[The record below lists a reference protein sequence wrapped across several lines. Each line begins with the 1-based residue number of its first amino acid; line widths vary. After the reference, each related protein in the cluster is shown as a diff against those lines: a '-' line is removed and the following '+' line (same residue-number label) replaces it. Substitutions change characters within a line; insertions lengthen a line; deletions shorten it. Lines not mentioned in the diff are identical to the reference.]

1 MEASAPNGGMPQQQP
16 RQERRQEQTA
26 PPNPKLQYGCPM
38 TMSIQQEDEQE
49 TKEERQ
55 KDEERRASLRFMGK
69 SSTSTK
75 KSSTWFNL
83 AKNFDRSWE
92 KDRAGKTKRKKEGT
106 HTTVLVAQ
114 KQFAL
119 SASSV
124 RVAIVII
131 TQVGQS
137 SLRAPVRTQITFV
150 DLAFSLTS
158 FDAEGAGICLF
169 HLNIA
174 ADSETKW
181 EALRTKL
188 LAKDRT
194 WRKGQ
199 NER

>member
-1 MEASAPNGGMPQQQP
+1 M
-16 RQERRQEQTA
+16 
-26 PPNPKLQYGCPM
+26 
-38 TMSIQQEDEQE
+38 QQEDEQE

-55 KDEERRASLRFMGK
+55 KDEERRASLGFIVK
-69 SSTSTK
+69 SSTSTR
-75 KSSTWFNL
+75 KSSTRFDL
-83 AKNFDRSWE
+83 AKNFDRSRE

-114 KQFAL
+114 KKFAL

-137 SLRAPVRTQITFV
+137 SLRAPVRTQITSV
-150 DLAFSLTS
+150 DLAFSLKS
-158 FDAEGAGICLF
+158 FDAEGAGKFFFLAGKK
-169 HLNIA
+169 IA